1 MHQGLASATP
11 KPGHGPHATEKSGVW
26 NGKTKVCDHFLRGV
40 QRGADTVLGK
50 ESQRPCQSDRLNEY
64 SLGTKVILWASLW
77 ISIGGVG
84 NANLIATTNTEAKPM
99 KNSIT
104 TCVESK
110 RAVKASAHKSM
121 HGPMPRHSGVKTLC
135 VLGKIDTKKS
145 VRCGAAL
152 LRARLGSSP
161 NREIA
166 SGNLAGSS
174 SRVNAGGSNPPTR
187 THLISFKN

>member
-1 MHQGLASATP
+1 MRQGPCKRHSQARAWSACYGEKRRLEREDQGLRSLPTCCIARRRHS
-11 KPGHGPHATEKSGVW
+11 
-26 NGKTKVCDHFLRGV
+26 
-40 QRGADTVLGK
+40 LGK

-121 HGPMPRHSGVKTLC
+121 HGPIPRHSGVKTLC

-187 THLISFKN
+187 THLVSFKN